1 MLVWEHR
8 EGSLTEYD
16 GPHRVGL
23 FPHQEQGKRS
33 YAWESRQRREIL
45 TDRIRPI
52 LNVELSQFHHSGFQ
66 SRALDLCGNTLPRNC
81 KHLHLF
87 RGREGVSPL
96 FSAKHSGNKVAPDR
110 VKGGTV

>member
-1 MLVWEHR
+1 
-8 EGSLTEYD
+8 
-16 GPHRVGL
+16 
-23 FPHQEQGKRS
+23 
-33 YAWESRQRREIL
+33 
-45 TDRIRPI
+45 
-52 LNVELSQFHHSGFQ
+52 LNVELSQFRHSGSK